1 MLELSAVAGR
11 SIVMLK
17 TALKR
22 SDGASEKLGLPEAGR
37 FAGSDPKVLWIGP
50 DCWLF
55 CSDTKSADELI
66 HSCESSLSGEQFT
79 ALDYSSAFAVFSISG
94 SSLREVLASG
104 TGIDLRIGMFRSG
117 DCVRCRLAGVAAIV
131 VADTNDQ
138 FTVLVDRS
146 YEQYFSQWINDTA
159 AIVGSGEI
167 LDNGT
172 QQHAS

>member
-1 MLELSAVAGR
+1 MLELRGIAGR
-11 SIVMLK
+11 SIVILK
-17 TALKR
+17 TGMSCSEA
-22 SDGASEKLGLPEAGR
+22 ASEKLGLPEAGR
-37 FAGSDPKVLWIGP
+37 FVGSDPKVLWIGP

-79 ALDYSSAFAVFSISG
+79 ALDYSAAYAAFSISG

-104 TGIDLRIGMFRSG
+104 TGIDLRVGEFGAG
-117 DCVRCRLAGVAAIV
+117 DCVRCRLAGIAATV
-131 VADTNDQ
+131 VAETNDQ

-159 AIVGSGEI
+159 SIVGSGEI
-167 LDNGT
+167 LDFET
-172 QQHAS
+172 AQSS